1 MKKIFTILFA
11 WSLTVLPMLA
21 QEIDESYV
29 FLDEEGDLLGHLGAE
44 SVRIVK

>member
-29 FLDEEGDLLGHLGAE
+29 FLDEEGE
-44 SVRIVK
+44 VITSR